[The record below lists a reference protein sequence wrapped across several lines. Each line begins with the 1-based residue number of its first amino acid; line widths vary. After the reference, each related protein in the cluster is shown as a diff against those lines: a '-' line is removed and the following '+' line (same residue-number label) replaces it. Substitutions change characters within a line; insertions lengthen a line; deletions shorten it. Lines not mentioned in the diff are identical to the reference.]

1 MISYYELLT
10 LVKDKKQPDKVKYNN
25 AIYKFDGEDY
35 HNEQKFELLKDRLFM
50 YSDINLIYEKSI
62 EIIEEKPKEI
72 EKIEINGEYYLPS
85 KELCDDYEFKKF
97 VLDDLQVR
105 NKTIEEIRKAVNYL
119 LKESKHE

>member
-10 LVKDKKQPDKVKYNN
+10 LIKEGKQPDKVKYNGY
-25 AIYKFDGEDY
+25 IYYYDDVQFISYIKEVTLLEQFADYGMFDK
-35 HNEQKFELLKDRLFM
+35 N
-50 YSDINLIYEKSI
+50 I